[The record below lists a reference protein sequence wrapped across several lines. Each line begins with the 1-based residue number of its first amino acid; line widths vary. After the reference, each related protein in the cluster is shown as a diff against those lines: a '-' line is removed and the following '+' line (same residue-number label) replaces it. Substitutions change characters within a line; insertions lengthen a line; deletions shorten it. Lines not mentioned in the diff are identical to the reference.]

1 MGELKE
7 KTHDPI
13 WRPGGP
19 VGPLNPDHMRPGWG
33 VPSTLQTPNDWR
45 EAGRALHA
53 GVEEQ
58 RHGVLT
64 HRLEDVLIRNPLGHP
79 MWRESTT
86 PMAKKLA
93 ARLRKMPTG
102 AIQERTV
109 HQSAPATH
117 ADTHEAATNHRR
129 GGLGVAGFEGVVREA
144 IHQARCTDEQP
155 EEPPSPRPHAKLPL
169 ASRARL
175 HPIGTR
181 RRKQR
186 TRQMKGYGHRQLASV
201 GDGKVLDGRRQRRS
215 LLPELSSIHLLP
227 MLPKSRDLFMI
238 LRNHTSTRLGGCLT
252 QPSSSIK
259 TARAARNSQGLS
271 ITRSPLKSD
280 CTTVGSRKLK
290 TSHEPKVA
298 CNAMSD
304 EASL

>member
-109 HQSAPATH
+109 HQSAPATR

-155 EEPPSPRPHAKLPL
+155 EEPPSPRRSSRWSK
-169 ASRARL
+169 ASAACKASARL
-175 HPIGTR
+175 SSQTTSHRDSSTEAEDTPNER
-181 RRKQR
+181 VR
-186 TRQMKGYGHRQLASV
+186 TS
-201 GDGKVLDGRRQRRS
+201 
-215 LLPELSSIHLLP
+215 
-227 MLPKSRDLFMI
+227 
-238 LRNHTSTRLGGCLT
+238 STRLSGRWQSARWQT
-252 QPSSSIK
+252 AAQISF
-259 TARAARNSQGLS
+259 ARALVDPSAPYVAEEPRS
-271 ITRSPLKSD
+271 IHDSSKSHKHASGRMPD
-280 CTTVGSRKLK
+280 ATQQQHQDGTGSAQLPRTLDNEI
-290 TSHEPKVA
+290 TLEI
-298 CNAMSD
+298 
-304 EASL
+304 